1 METATPE
8 EPVESGSL
16 KSAFLSDSPY
26 SPAPHVDVKAPLSL
40 SMQNDT
46 WTTQPSSP
54 LLLPG
59 TEPQPWLQLVGH
71 AGTPVHSFLFAWLVV
86 WLPWK
91 TLKIRERER
100 EIGSQTVMSSL
111 PPPLPPFLFPFLL
124 SSDIL
129 STPPPPS
136 LNFFLFTSLSPS
148 PLLLLSSP
156 PSFLPPLVTPPLPSA
171 LSSPLLLSPS
181 SLPPSLPQR
190 ASRWGRTGGC

>member
-71 AGTPVHSFLFAWLVV
+71 AGTPVHSFLLAWLVSRSR

-91 TLKIRERER
+91 TLKISERER
-100 EIGSQTVMSSL
+100 SDHRLSCPPSLLPYLPSFSHFSSPLISSPPPLLPPLISSSSLHSL
-111 PPPLPPFLFPFLL
+111 PPLSVHLF
-124 SSDIL
+124 
-129 STPPPPS
+129 
-136 LNFFLFTSLSPS
+136 
-148 PLLLLSSP
+148 
-156 PSFLPPLVTPPLPSA
+156 
-171 LSSPLLLSPS
+171 
-181 SLPPSLPQR
+181 Q
-190 ASRWGRTGGC
+190 